1 MRRSGLSPGAG
12 GERVGSME
20 WRSSTPYWRGYE
32 SSEPVSASNPA
43 RVSPNPARVSPS
55 PARVSPSPARI
66 SPSPARISPSPAR
79 ISPSP
84 ARISRLQEMQ
94 QLRALNDRLA
104 ACIGHSCGLETERR
118 ELRRRLAH
126 SAEREGTRS
135 LLEQQLADWR
145 GQREAAAAERARI
158 QLELGSVREENRLLR
173 DRTAAKKSE
182 LESALTLLRDRE
194 LALNYN
200 KTQLTTS
207 LGEKRHLESELL
219 EVQAQLANANAI
231 VHDTKTQLQD
241 EMLRRCE
248 LENKTQA
255 LQVQLDFQKS
265 LHEKEMTEV
274 KRKHEV
280 RREETE
286 IVRQVENERQL
297 SEVLQKLRGDQ
308 SEQIK
313 QYREQLER
321 SFHTK
326 LETALLSAAKDSD
339 FASAAKEEAAEAKV
353 RTQSLVSELQHC
365 RRQISELKASVQDRE
380 MVLDRERATWQQR
393 MVAKE
398 EVIGEIRKK
407 AQEKLEEYEQLL
419 DVKLALDLEI
429 NAYRKMLEGE
439 EQRLDLTPRS
449 LVQSVVALP
458 SHVST
463 PCGKKRKLFET
474 EIAAYNYEKREHT
487 HSKAKVILDEIDNE
501 GKFVKLRNI
510 SNKDQPLKGWI
521 IRRKFKDLTQIVYRF
536 PAHFTL
542 KAKQNV
548 TIWAANHDGASSSS
562 VDLVC
567 KEQRSW
573 GSGDVRLVLLNATGV
588 EMSTWTA
595 VQMPGTL
602 DGKSR
607 DEGSDGPV
615 EGTSGL
621 EYSATISMLE

>member
-12 GERVGSME
+12 GERVRSME
-20 WRSSTPYWRGYE
+20 WRTSTPYWRGYE
-32 SSEPVSASNPA
+32 SLEPGSGPSPA
-43 RVSPNPARVSPS
+43 RVSPNPARV
-55 PARVSPSPARI
+55 
-66 SPSPARISPSPAR
+66 
-79 ISPSP
+79 SPSP

-104 ACIGHSCGLETERR
+104 VCIGQSCGLETERR

-158 QLELGSVREENRLLR
+158 QLDLGSVREENRQLR
-173 DRTAAKKSE
+173 DRTAAKESE

-241 EMLRRCE
+241 EMLRRCD

-255 LQVQLDFQKS
+255 LQVQLDFQNS

-280 RREETE
+280 RCKETE
-286 IVRQVENERQL
+286 FVRQVENERQL

-326 LETALLSAAKDSD
+326 
-339 FASAAKEEAAEAKV
+339 
-353 RTQSLVSELQHC
+353 
-365 RRQISELKASVQDRE
+365 ISELKAGVQDRE

-510 SNKDQPLKGWI
+510 SNKDQPLKGWM
-521 IRRKFKDLTQIVYRF
+521 IRRTFEDLTQIVYRF

-542 KAKQNV
+542 KAKQTV

-573 GSGDVRLVLLNATGV
+573 GTGDVRLVLLNATGV

-595 VQMPGTL
+595 VQLPGTL
-602 DGKSR
+602 EGKSR
-607 DEGSDGPV
+607 EEGSDGSV

-621 EYSATISMLE
+621 EYSATSHAGNEDSGCTIM